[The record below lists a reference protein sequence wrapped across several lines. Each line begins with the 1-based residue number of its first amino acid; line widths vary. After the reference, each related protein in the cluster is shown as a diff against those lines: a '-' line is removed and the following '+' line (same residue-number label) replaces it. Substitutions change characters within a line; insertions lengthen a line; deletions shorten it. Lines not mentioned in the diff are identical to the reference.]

1 MQKEKLVPAIRF
13 KGFDEEWKEKKLSNL
28 AEIYDGIHETPKYT
42 KSGVMFL
49 SVEDIDSL
57 KSNKFVSY
65 EYYKRMYKIYPQKN
79 DIFMTRIGSVG
90 VTNIIQ
96 SNEIMA
102 YYVSLALIKSKINPF
117 FLNQTLKNPYSQ
129 KEIFSRTL
137 TTAIPQKINKNEI
150 DEILIHFS
158 DSDYEQQKIG
168 LFLSNLDILI
178 HSQELK
184 LEKLQTIKQSL
195 LSKMFASYD
204 RRMPEIRF
212 KEFNDDWNTDKV
224 CDLFKITRGEVLSQ
238 NQISRFQNEIYAY
251 PVYSSQTLKNG
262 LMGYYKE
269 YLFDNCITWTTDGA
283 NAGTVKYRNEK
294 FYCTN
299 VCGVLEEG
307 KLKPNNCFAELLN
320 LITPNHVTRAGNPKL
335 MNSTMGDIIINY
347 PNSTIEYTKISALF
361 MSIDSLIHSCNQ
373 KLEKLNNIKQ
383 ALLEKMFC

>member
-90 VTNIIQ
+90 ITNIIQ

-137 TTAIPQKINKNEI
+137 TTAIPKKINKNEI
-150 DEILIHFS
+150 AEILIHFS
-158 DSDYEQQKIG
+158 DSAYEQQKIG
-168 LFLSNLDILI
+168 LFFTNLDILI

-195 LSKMFASYD
+195 SNKIFASFD
-204 RRMPEIRF
+204 QKIPEIRF
-212 KEFNDDWNTDKV
+212 KGFDQEWKRVMLSDYLDYERPDKYIEKLPLLEFGQIPVLTANKS
-224 CDLFKITRGEVLSQ
+224 FKLGYTESQ
-238 NQISRFQNEIYAY
+238 NYYAKGDCILFDDFTLDSKY
-251 PVYSSQTLKNG
+251 VDFPFMVVSSALKILSLKNNQDS
-262 LMGYYKE
+262 LPYYFAILKNNTFE
-269 YLFDNCITWTTDGA
+269 SQGHARHYISIVAKSLIKISNNI
-283 NAGTVKYRNEK
+283 
-294 FYCTN
+294 
-299 VCGVLEEG
+299 EER
-307 KLKPNNCFAELLN
+307 N
-320 LITPNHVTRAGNPKL
+320 LIGL
-335 MNSTMGDIIINY
+335 
-347 PNSTIEYTKISALF
+347 LF
-361 MSIDSLIHSCNQ
+361 TNIDSLIHSQEQ